1 MIWFIENRD
10 QWERMGKRS
19 REMAKERFDVR
30 IINREL
36 MSAFGVDG

>member
-10 QWERMGKRS
+10 QWERMGKQS
-19 REMAKERFDVR
+19 REMAEERFDVR